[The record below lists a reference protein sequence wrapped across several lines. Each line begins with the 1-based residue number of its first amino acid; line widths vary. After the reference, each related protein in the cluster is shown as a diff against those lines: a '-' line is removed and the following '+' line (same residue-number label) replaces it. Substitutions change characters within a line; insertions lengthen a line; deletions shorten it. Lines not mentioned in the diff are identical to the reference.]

1 MRLIERALIIS
12 TLGLFVGN
20 LFTDFLSSKFLSV
33 FLIHA
38 TLATL
43 TLAYDGI
50 RLAQVPILLSMV
62 VYYILSALLISP
74 VNPIVNSIGLVLSL
88 ITCGLNLVFGECDF
102 DKINPSG

>member
-1 MRLIERALIIS
+1 MRLLERALIIS
-12 TLGLFVGN
+12 TLGLFVSN
-20 LFTDFLSSKFLSV
+20 LFTDFLTSKFLPI
-33 FLIHA
+33 FLLHA
-38 TLATL
+38 TLAIL

-74 VNPIVNSIGLVLSL
+74 VNPLMNSIGLALSL

-102 DKINPSG
+102 NKINPSG